1 MRLFIIIVSLMCFGQ
16 TFAQGAF
23 YYNHIQPYSNQPR
36 ELVEH
41 KNGYLIAG
49 YNSMGGPQGNGF
61 LMMLDKQ
68 GNILWERIEEAPEPD
83 RYEDYRTAT
92 YHNGYFYIGGFRWI
106 NDQRRNLLL
115 KVNPNNGNILWKKVI
130 GELPVLGGD
139 NFIQDIHPNNDGL
152 LIAASGFDSTSMSTV
167 AELIQTDL
175 EANILWKKI
184 YSADLNALQFSD
196 RMARIE
202 PMESGYLLTMNSR
215 DVPEWQ
221 THHYIIRVDNQGNE
235 IWRKNMRNY
244 ESSSTPSD
252 SLYAFQSA
260 AVFQSNHVIALY
272 TIPHETDTS
281 LHVNLFMIEFDENGN
296 EIDHKIYPK
305 KPSIVFSEVFT
316 NEKNEI
322 FVLAHQDLSAPLY
335 YQLYAAKF
343 NAEKEFLW
351 DNHYGEENIAEIYFC
366 GTLTSDGGVLI
377 GGRDQH
383 FHFGTPYFNSILV
396 KTDCE
401 GNTEW
406 NYESCMSPE
415 LDEVNIFPNPFS
427 NYVNIH
433 IPNLPEKSE
442 VKIKL
447 YNTVGKLVDNLVY
460 NETDVIQINTN
471 NYAKGL
477 YHCTIEVNGAVIAKK
492 KIVKAE

>member
-1 MRLFIIIVSLMCFGQ
+1 MCFGQ
-16 TFAQGAF
+16 IFAQGAF
-23 YYNHIQPYSNQPR
+23 YYRHIQPYSNEPKA
-36 ELVEH
+36 LVEH
-41 KNGYLIAG
+41 EKGYLVIG
-49 YNSMGGPQGNGF
+49 YNSLGGPEGNGF

-83 RYEDYRTAT
+83 RYEMYTAGCF
-92 YHNGYFYIGGFRWI
+92 HKGYFYVGGYRWI
-106 NDQRRNLLL
+106 NNQRRNLLL
-115 KVNPNNGNILWKKVI
+115 KVDPSNGNILWKKVF

-139 NFIQDIHPNNDGL
+139 NHIQDLHPNEDGL

-167 AELIQTDL
+167 AELIQTDF

-184 YSADLNALQFSD
+184 YSADLEVQSYSD
-196 RMARIE
+196 RMSRIE
-202 PMESGYLLTMNSR
+202 PINNGYLLTMNSM
-215 DVPEWQ
+215 DVSVWQ
-221 THHYIIRVDNQGNE
+221 THHYIIKVDYHGNE
-235 IWRKNMRNY
+235 KWRKNMRNY
-244 ESSSTPSD
+244 SSFSTPSD
-252 SLYAFQSA
+252 SIYAFQSA
-260 AVFQSNHVIALY
+260 TVFKSKHVLSLF

-281 LHVNLFMIEFDENGN
+281 LHVSLFMIEFDENGN
-296 EIDHKIYPK
+296 EIDSKIFQQ
-305 KPSIVFSEVFT
+305 KPSIIYSELFT

-322 FVLAHQDLSAPLY
+322 FVLAHQDLSDPLY
-335 YQLYAAKF
+335 YQLYATKF
-343 NAEKEFLW
+343 NSEKEFLW
-351 DNHYGEENIAEIYFC
+351 DNHYGEENIAEIYYC

-377 GGRDQH
+377 GGRDLLYEPGNIR
-383 FHFGTPYFNSILV
+383 FYSILV

-406 NYESCMSPE
+406 NYESCLSTD

-442 VKIKL
+442 IKINL
-447 YNTVGKLVDNLVY
+447 YNTVGKLIDNLVF

-477 YHCTIEVNGAVIAKK
+477 YHCIIEVNGAVIANK